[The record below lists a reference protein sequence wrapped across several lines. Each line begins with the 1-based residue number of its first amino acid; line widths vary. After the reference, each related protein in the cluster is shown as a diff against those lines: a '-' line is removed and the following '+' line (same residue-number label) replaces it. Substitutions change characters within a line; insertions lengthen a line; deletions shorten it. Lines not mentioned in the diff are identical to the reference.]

1 MAEPSRASIARSAA
15 CSVLAPSIWAVM
27 APLRVLLEAEAPIE
41 RLPVVPSPPLPP
53 FMALARAMSRP
64 PVIARICSSLLAVRV
79 TSAAVWLLPG
89 WMVVVPIVALIGL
102 V

>member
-1 MAEPSRASIARSAA
+1 
-15 CSVLAPSIWAVM
+15 M
-27 APLRVLLEAEAPIE
+27 APLRLLLEAEAPID
-41 RLPVVPSPPLPP
+41 RLPVVPSPPLPPLPP

-64 PVIARICSSLLAVRV
+64 PVTAKICSSLLAVRV
-79 TSAAVWLLPG
+79 TSAAVWVLPG